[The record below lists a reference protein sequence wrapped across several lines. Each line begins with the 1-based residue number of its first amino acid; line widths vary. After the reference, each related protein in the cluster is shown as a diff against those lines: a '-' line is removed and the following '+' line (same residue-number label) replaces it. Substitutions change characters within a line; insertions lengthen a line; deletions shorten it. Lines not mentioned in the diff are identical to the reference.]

1 LKISLRHQMLGLRSD
16 AEILGDSFLE
26 QARSLVDNFAQQFA
40 ISATFDCEG
49 CSEFVP
55 HTIAAQLVR
64 VLREA
69 LANVQQHS
77 KASQVTVRLRSSQTL
92 IRLEVED
99 DGVGFDPGRV
109 LDSRLGIKI
118 ISERMQQLDGGVRF
132 TPARGGGTWLIAEAP
147 VRPIDRAGIPA
158 EMGV

>member
-1 LKISLRHQMLGLRSD
+1 
-16 AEILGDSFLE
+16 
-26 QARSLVDNFAQQFA
+26 
-40 ISATFDCEG
+40 
-49 CSEFVP
+49 
-55 HTIAAQLVR
+55 